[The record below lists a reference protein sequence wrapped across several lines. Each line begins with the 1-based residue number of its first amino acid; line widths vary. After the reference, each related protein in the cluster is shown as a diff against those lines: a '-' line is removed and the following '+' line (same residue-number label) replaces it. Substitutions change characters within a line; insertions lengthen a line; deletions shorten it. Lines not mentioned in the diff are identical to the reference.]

1 MKNMFIIFVL
11 TAVLALTT
19 GCGSA
24 DTPESTAELLEQQQT
39 NPAPASYARVSLDWF
54 GTYHGITPCA
64 DCEGIDTTLELTQ
77 DERFILTTIYLGE
90 DETPH
95 TTEGS
100 FFWNDAGNTV
110 TLAGVEDRPAQFFV
124 AENAVIQ
131 LDMEGNRITGDLA
144 DLYILRKRSD
154 NGGVE

>member
-1 MKNMFIIFVL
+1 MKYTLITFVL
-11 TAVLALTT
+11 IGAIVVFT

-24 DTPESTAELLEQQQT
+24 DTPETTADMLEQQQT

-77 DERFILTTIYLGE
+77 DERFTLTTIYLGE

-131 LDMEGNRITGDLA
+131 LDMDGNRVTGDLA
-144 DLYILRKRSD
+144 DLYILRKQFN
-154 NGGVE
+154 NGEME

>member
-1 MKNMFIIFVL
+1 MKPLLALVVL
-11 TAVLALTT
+11 SLLLTT

-24 DTPESTAELLEQQQT
+24 DTPDTDAALHEMQQT

-77 DERFILTTIYLGE
+77 DERFTLTTIYLGK
-90 DETPH
+90 DETPAV
-95 TTEGS
+95 TEGE
-100 FFWNDAGNTV
+100 FFWNEAGNTV

-131 LDMEGNRITGDLA
+131 LDMEGNRVTGDLA
-144 DLYILRKRSD
+144 DLYILRKQP
-154 NGGVE
+154 ETAE